1 MNYSKILN
9 PFTYIAGTK
18 TLLWGLAGILIT
30 SIFACFGPI
39 HLDGVLDIHIGLNN
53 YSTAGWSLQQNL
65 IFLSEGV
72 INWITISGVLYISSV
87 ILSKSKVRIVDVLGT
102 QAFARLPLFL
112 SVFIGAFT
120 PLEKASAYFL
130 HEFANMGNE
139 VDINPFQLG
148 LFILFMLSTIISI
161 VWMVIW
167 MYKAY
172 AISANLKGTKAIVSF
187 IVSILLSEIITKTVI
202 FFLVSK

>member
-18 TLLWGLAGILIT
+18 TLVWGVGGIVIT

-39 HLDGVLDIHIGLNN
+39 HLDGALDIHIGLNN
-53 YSTAGWSLQQNL
+53 YSSDFWSIGQNL
-65 IFLSEGV
+65 LFLSEGL
-72 INWITISGVLYISSV
+72 INWIIISGILYVSSV

-120 PLEKASAYFL
+120 PLEKASAYVL

-139 VDINPFQLG
+139 VDINPVQLG
-148 LFILFMLSTIISI
+148 LFILFMLSTITSI
-161 VWMVIW
+161 IWMVIW

-172 AISANLKGTKAIVSF
+172 TISANLKGTKAIVSF
-187 IVSILLSEIITKTVI
+187 IVSVLLSEIITKTI
-202 FFLVSK
+202 IYFLINK

>member
-39 HLDGVLDIHIGLNN
+39 HLDGVLDIHVGLNN
-53 YSTAGWSLQQNL
+53 YSSAGWSLQQNL
-65 IFLSEGV
+65 VFLSEGV
-72 INWITISGVLYISSV
+72 INLIVISGVLYAAAV

-120 PLEKASAYFL
+120 PLEKASAYVL
-130 HEFANMGNE
+130 HELAHMGNA
-139 VDINPFQLG
+139 VDINPVQLG
-148 LFILFMLSTIISI
+148 LFVLFMLSTIISI
-161 VWMVIW
+161 IWMVIW

-172 AISANLKGTKAIVSF
+172 AISANLKGAKAIISF
-187 IVSILLSEIITKTVI
+187 IISVLLSEIITKTVI